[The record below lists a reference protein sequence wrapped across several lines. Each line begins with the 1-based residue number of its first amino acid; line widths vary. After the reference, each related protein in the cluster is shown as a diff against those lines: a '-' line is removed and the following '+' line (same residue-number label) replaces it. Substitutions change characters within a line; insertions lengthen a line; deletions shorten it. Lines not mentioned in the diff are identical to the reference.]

1 MQKNNQPLSLGFIGG
16 AIDSAVGYVHF
27 AASMLD
33 NKFSLQAGCFSRKT
47 DINKQSAKIYGVSE
61 DRIYS
66 NWQEMIAKEK
76 DKVDAIVV
84 LTPTPAHFEVVKA
97 CLESKIPVICEK
109 ALATCAEEAQEIKN
123 LRDKNNGFLAVTY
136 NYSGYPM
143 VRELKELIKS
153 GKLGEILHFQA
164 EMPQEG
170 FIRVDAQGN
179 KPKPQEWRLSD
190 SKIPTIHLDLAVHL
204 HELIDYVIGEKPVSV
219 ISDQE
224 SDGWF
229 KNIVDNVS
237 CLCRYTNNVQGQVW
251 FSKSALGN
259 RNGLKLRIYG
269 SKASAEWVQM
279 NPEELVL
286 SFADGHKQLLDR
298 ASTVMVANEQKYSR
312 FKAGHPAG
320 FIEAFANL
328 YSDIADSLIEYKKT
342 GKMQLNEASGEVFS
356 VELALEGLKMLEA
369 MVESSHSK
377 KWEKV
382 ELGVKEQISV

>member
-16 AIDSAVGYVHF
+16 ALDSAVGYVHF

-33 NKFSLQAGCFSRKT
+33 NKFFLQAGCFSRKT
-47 DINKQSAKIYGVSE
+47 DVNKESAKTYGVSE

-66 NWQEMIAKEK
+66 TWQEMLANEK
-76 DKVDAIVV
+76 DKLDAIVV

-97 CLESKIPVICEK
+97 CLEAKVPVICEK
-109 ALATCAEEAQEIKN
+109 ALATCVEEAQEIKN

-143 VRELKELIKS
+143 IRELRELIKS

-204 HELIDYVIGEKPVSV
+204 HELIDYVIGEKPESV
-219 ISDQE
+219 VSDQD

-229 KNIVDNVS
+229 KNIVDNVN
-237 CLCRYTNNVQGQVW
+237 CLCRYTNDVQGQIW

-286 SFADGHKQLLDR
+286 SFADGHKQILDR
-298 ASTVMVANEQKYSR
+298 ASTVMIANEQKYSR

-342 GKMQLNEASGEVFS
+342 GKMQSKEVFS

-369 MVESSHSK
+369 MVESSRSK
-377 KWEKV
+377 KWEKIKL
-382 ELGVKEQISV
+382 EVKEKVNV